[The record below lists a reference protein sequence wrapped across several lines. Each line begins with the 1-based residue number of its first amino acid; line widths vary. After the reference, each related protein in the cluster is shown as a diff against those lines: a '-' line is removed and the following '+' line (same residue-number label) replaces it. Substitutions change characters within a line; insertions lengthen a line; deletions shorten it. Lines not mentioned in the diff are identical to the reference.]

1 MQQRTGRMRLRPGP
15 LIASV
20 VRHLLVLALA
30 AVFLLPLVWM
40 LSTALK
46 TEGDALQLPPN
57 LLPASPHWQNFP
69 TALTAVPFVQF
80 LKNSALYTAF
90 SLIGDVLSSSL
101 IAYAFAR
108 LRSRWSGPLFLLVLA
123 TMMVPYQ
130 VLMIPQFLLFK
141 RLDWLNSYLPLI
153 VPTYFGSPFL
163 IFLLRQFFR
172 GIPRDLDEAAKVDG
186 ANHLI
191 IFWRII
197 MPLSK
202 PAIASVAIF
211 SFMYHWNDYL
221 GPLIYLNDNNLYPAS
236 LGLAQYTA
244 SFGGTEWNY
253 LMAASLVT
261 LLPCLVVFFIG
272 QRFFVQGITV
282 TGIKG

>member
-1 MQQRTGRMRLRPGP
+1 
-15 LIASV
+15 
-20 VRHLLVLALA
+20 
-30 AVFLLPLVWM
+30 
-40 LSTALK
+40 
-46 TEGDALQLPPN
+46 
-57 LLPASPHWQNFP
+57 
-69 TALTAVPFVQF
+69 
-80 LKNSALYTAF
+80 
-90 SLIGDVLSSSL
+90 
-101 IAYAFAR
+101 
-108 LRSRWSGPLFLLVLA
+108 
-123 TMMVPYQ
+123 
-130 VLMIPQFLLFK
+130 
-141 RLDWLNSYLPLI
+141 

-244 SFGGTEWNY
+244 SFGGTEWN
-253 LMAASLVT
+253 
-261 LLPCLVVFFIG
+261 
-272 QRFFVQGITV
+272 
-282 TGIKG
+282 